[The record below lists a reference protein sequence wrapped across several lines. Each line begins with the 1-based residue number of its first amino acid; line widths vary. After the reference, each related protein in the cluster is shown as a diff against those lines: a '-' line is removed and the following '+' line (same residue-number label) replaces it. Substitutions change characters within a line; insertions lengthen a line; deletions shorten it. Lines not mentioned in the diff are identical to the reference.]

1 MERPRSLLRHHLERI
16 SAAAHSEKREA
27 LTNPARATI
36 SLACRR
42 RPSMIWVKTRICVSR
57 LLPRPIRLQGAP
69 CWRMFRKRSVFQGG
83 GPRKIIRHTG
93 LSQKDLA
100 TGLRIESERVAKW
113 ERNERSA
120 LCGGEAYLR
129 VWLVITPERIGL
141 IRTRQ
146 KQHLISDRSLNEND
160 NALMT
165 DSRPK
170 RAANSVLSIS
180 ISVMRP
186 NDI

>member
-1 MERPRSLLRHHLERI
+1 
-16 SAAAHSEKREA
+16 
-27 LTNPARATI
+27 
-36 SLACRR
+36 
-42 RPSMIWVKTRICVSR
+42 
-57 LLPRPIRLQGAP
+57 
-69 CWRMFRKRSVFQGG
+69 MFRKRSVFQGG

-113 ERNERSA
+113 ERNGRSA

-180 ISVMRP
+180 ILVMRP